1 MTEKKGT
8 YYITTPIYYPSD
20 NLHIGHTYCTVMAD
34 AMARFKRLA
43 GYDVRFLTGTDEH
56 GQKIQTVAEKNGVTP
71 QAYVDKVVDGIKE
84 LWKTMEI
91 SYDDFIRTTEPRHIE
106 RVQKIFMQL
115 FEKGDI
121 YKGEYEGLYCTPCE
135 SFWTE
140 SQLVDGKCPDC
151 GRPVQ
156 KAKEE
161 AYFFKLSQYQDK
173 LVDLFE
179 NNPEFLQPDTRRNE
193 MLNFVKQGLED
204 LCISRTSFDW
214 GIPVPIDG
222 KHVIYVW
229 LDALSNYITALGYGT
244 DDTELYDKYWPANVH
259 LVGKEI
265 VRFHSIIWPAMLMS
279 LEIPLPKKVLGHG
292 WLLLEGGKMSKS
304 KGNVVDPV
312 KLIERYGVDALKYF
326 LLREYTFGQDGVFTN
341 EVMLKRMNFDLAN
354 DLGNLVSRTVTMI
367 EKYCGGYVPAAV
379 CGCHGECGTE
389 GCSLGAD
396 AMATD
401 IDLKMIATGAAA
413 KVEKYM
419 DNFQFNMALEE
430 IWVVIRRA
438 NKYIDEN
445 APWVLAKDPEHK
457 DRLDTVLHNL
467 SECLRIVSVLIYPF
481 MHTTSKEIR
490 KQMGLWFAD
499 PVWEDA
505 IAFDVMQGEQVK
517 KGNAIF
523 PRLNIEEELKE
534 LEKMQGSGQQESI
547 PLKLKPEIE
556 YDVFDQID
564 FRVGTVL
571 ECEKHPKADKLL
583 VFKIKMGTEIRQI
596 ISGVAMDFTP
606 EECIGRKV
614 VVVANLKP
622 RQLRGME
629 SRGMLMF
636 ADNLVDGKERCE
648 FITTIAD
655 DGNPVT

>member
-1 MTEKKGT
+1 MTTEKGT
-8 YYITTPIYYPSD
+8 YYITTPIYYPSS

-34 AMARFKRLA
+34 AMARFKRLQ

-56 GQKIQTVAEKNGVTP
+56 GQKIQTIADKEGVTP
-71 QAYVDKVVDGIKE
+71 QEYVDKIVGGIKD

-91 SYDDFIRTTEPRHIE
+91 SYDDFIRTTEPRHVK
-106 RVQKIFMQL
+106 RVQDVFMKIY
-115 FEKGDI
+115 EKGDI

-156 KAKEE
+156 PAKEE
-161 AYFFKLSQYQDK
+161 AYFFRLSKYQDR
-173 LVDLFE
+173 LLDLFE

-193 MLNFVKQGLED
+193 MIAFVKQGLED
-204 LCISRTSFDW
+204 LCISRSTFNW

-229 LDALSNYITALGYGT
+229 LDALSNYITALGYGS
-244 DDTELYDKYWPANVH
+244 DDTELYDKYWPANIH

-265 VRFHSIIWPAMLMS
+265 VRFHTVIWPAMLMS
-279 LEIPLPKKVLGHG
+279 MEIPLPKKVLGHG

-341 EVMLKRMNFDLAN
+341 EVMLKRMNYDLAN
-354 DLGNLVSRTVTMI
+354 DLGNLVSRTVSMI
-367 EKYCGGYVPAAV
+367 EKYNDGVVPDSLCGTFDV
-379 CGCHGECGTE
+379 CGDENCTAGKE
-389 GCSLGAD
+389 GL
-396 AMATD
+396 ATD
-401 IDLKMIATGAAA
+401 ADLKQIATGAAK
-413 KVEKYM
+413 KVEEYM
-419 DNFQFNMALEE
+419 DKFQFNLALEE
-430 IWVVIRRA
+430 IWVVVRRA

-445 APWVLAKDPEHK
+445 APWVLAKDEEAK
-457 DRLDTVLHNL
+457 DRLCTVMHNL
-467 SECLRIVSVLIYPF
+467 AETIRIVSVLIYPF

-499 PVWEDA
+499 PIWEDA
-505 IAFDVMQGEQVK
+505 FEFEMMSGEQVK

-523 PRLNIEEELKE
+523 PRLDIEKELAELEEMQKAGKEEAENIPLELK
-534 LEKMQGSGQQESI
+534 
-547 PLKLKPEIE
+547 PAIE
-556 YDVFDQID
+556 FEDFDKID
-564 FRVGTVL
+564 LRVGTIL
-571 ECEKHPKADKLL
+571 EAEKHPKADKLL
-583 VFKIKMGTEIRQI
+583 VFKVKMGTEIRQV
-596 ISGVAMDFTP
+596 ISGVASYFKP

-614 VVVANLKP
+614 IVVANLKP
-622 RQLRGME
+622 RALRGME
-629 SRGMLMF
+629 SKGMLMF
-636 ADNLVDGKERCE
+636 ADNGEKLE
-648 FITTIAD
+648 FVSTEAE
-655 DGNPVT
+655 DGNTVS